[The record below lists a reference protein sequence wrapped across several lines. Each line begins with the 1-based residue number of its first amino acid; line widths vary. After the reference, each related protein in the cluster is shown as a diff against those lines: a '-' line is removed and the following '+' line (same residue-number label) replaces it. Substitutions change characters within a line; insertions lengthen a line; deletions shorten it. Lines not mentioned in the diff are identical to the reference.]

1 MQIFGLNLVKLVNP
15 NTVDSPLITV
25 PMITSDS
32 EIKRY
37 KDSLE
42 YKKWKIARFFTL
54 YCDSPTNPEDIKEET
69 VIDFEKI
76 FNASES
82 TEDVI

>member
-1 MQIFGLNLVKLVNP
+1 
-15 NTVDSPLITV
+15 
-25 PMITSDS
+25 MINGNS

-54 YCDSPTNPEDIKEET
+54 YCDSPTNPEDITEET
-69 VIDFEKI
+69 VIDFEKT
-76 FNASES
+76 FNGSES
-82 TEDVI
+82 TEDEI

>member
-1 MQIFGLNLVKLVNP
+1 
-15 NTVDSPLITV
+15 
-25 PMITSDS
+25 MITSDS
-32 EIKRY
+32 EIRRY
-37 KDSLE
+37 EDSLE

-76 FNASES
+76 FNGSDS
-82 TEDVI
+82 REDVI

>member
-1 MQIFGLNLVKLVNP
+1 M
-15 NTVDSPLITV
+15 VDSPLITV
-25 PMITSDS
+25 LMINGDS

-54 YCDSPTNPEDIKEET
+54 YCDSPTNPEDVKDET

-76 FNASES
+76 FNESGS

>member
-1 MQIFGLNLVKLVNP
+1 MNNGE
-15 NTVDSPLITV
+15 
-25 PMITSDS
+25 S

-54 YCDSPTNPEDIKEET
+54 YCDSPTNPEDITEET
-69 VIDFEKI
+69 VIDFEKT
-76 FNASES
+76 FNGSES
-82 TEDVI
+82 TEDKI

>member
-1 MQIFGLNLVKLVNP
+1 MNNGE
-15 NTVDSPLITV
+15 
-25 PMITSDS
+25 S

-54 YCDSPTNPEDIKEET
+54 YCDSPTNPEDITEET
-69 VIDFEKI
+69 VIDFEKT
-76 FNASES
+76 FNGSES
-82 TEDVI
+82 TEDEI

>member
-1 MQIFGLNLVKLVNP
+1 
-15 NTVDSPLITV
+15 
-25 PMITSDS
+25 MINGDS

-54 YCDSPTNPEDIKEET
+54 YCDSPTNPEDVKDET

-76 FNASES
+76 FNESGS

>member
-1 MQIFGLNLVKLVNP
+1 
-15 NTVDSPLITV
+15 
-25 PMITSDS
+25 MINGDS

-42 YKKWKIARFFTL
+42 YKKWKIAMFFNL
-54 YCDSPTNPEDIKEET
+54 YCDSPTNPEDVKDET

-76 FNASES
+76 FNGSES

>member
-1 MQIFGLNLVKLVNP
+1 MVSP
-15 NTVDSPLITV
+15 NTVDSLLITV
-25 PMITSDS
+25 PMNNGES

-54 YCDSPTNPEDIKEET
+54 YCDSPTNPEDITEET
-69 VIDFEKI
+69 VIDFEKT
-76 FNASES
+76 FNGSES
-82 TEDVI
+82 TENDI

>member
-1 MQIFGLNLVKLVNP
+1 
-15 NTVDSPLITV
+15 
-25 PMITSDS
+25 MITSDS
-32 EIKRY
+32 EIRRY

-76 FNASES
+76 FNGSDS

>member
-1 MQIFGLNLVKLVNP
+1 
-15 NTVDSPLITV
+15 
-25 PMITSDS
+25 MITSDS
-32 EIKRY
+32 EIRRY

-54 YCDSPTNPEDIKEET
+54 YCDSPTNPEDITEET
-69 VIDFEKI
+69 VIDFEKT

>member
-1 MQIFGLNLVKLVNP
+1 MNNGE
-15 NTVDSPLITV
+15 
-25 PMITSDS
+25 S

-76 FNASES
+76 FNGSES

>member
-1 MQIFGLNLVKLVNP
+1 
-15 NTVDSPLITV
+15 
-25 PMITSDS
+25 MINGDS

-54 YCDSPTNPEDIKEET
+54 YCDSPTNPEDVKDET

-76 FNASES
+76 FNGSES

>member
-1 MQIFGLNLVKLVNP
+1 VKLVSP

-25 PMITSDS
+25 PMNNGES

-54 YCDSPTNPEDIKEET
+54 YCDSPTNPEDITEET
-69 VIDFEKI
+69 VIDFEKT
-76 FNASES
+76 FNGSES
-82 TEDVI
+82 TEDKI

>member
-1 MQIFGLNLVKLVNP
+1 
-15 NTVDSPLITV
+15 
-25 PMITSDS
+25 MITSDS

-37 KDSLE
+37 KDLLE

-76 FNASES
+76 FNQSES
-82 TEDVI
+82 TKDDS